1 MEFSGNR
8 LIWPEDRVLIA
19 HQLDCGNDRVV
30 AILKDQP
37 SARVPPVD
45 AIELDLANMFSLAA

>member
-1 MEFSGNR
+1 M
-8 LIWPEDRVLIA
+8 LIA

-45 AIELDLANMFSLAA
+45 AIELDLANIFSLAA